1 MAVMRPTQLAV
12 IEKGVFDRP
21 TRSRTWSPAEASA
34 KTMTF
39 DEAVAAEEL
48 STVNLWA
55 GIDAMPKV

>member
-1 MAVMRPTQLAV
+1 MAIMGPTQLAV

-21 TRSRTWSPAEASA
+21 TLSGTWSPTEARA

-55 GIDAMPKV
+55 GIDATPKA